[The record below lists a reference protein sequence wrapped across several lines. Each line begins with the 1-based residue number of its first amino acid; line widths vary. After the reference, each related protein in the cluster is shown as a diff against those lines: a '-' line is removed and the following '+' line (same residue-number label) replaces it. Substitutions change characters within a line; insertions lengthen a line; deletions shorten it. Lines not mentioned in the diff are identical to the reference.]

1 MFYLLLLINLCIVYI
16 YFYMLAIAGQK
27 AGQNFMTFFERVDKG
42 WKKNL
47 FKFGYFFLSNFEFF
61 AVFLKF
67 HGYFG

>member
-1 MFYLLLLINLCIVYI
+1 
-16 YFYMLAIAGQK
+16 MLAIAK

-61 AVFLKF
+61 SSVFKIS
-67 HGYFG
+67 